1 MKATK
6 FLIVAGFA
14 LNMVIWANPGGAAL
28 VTSLPGGT
36 VIPMP
41 YGVYFGPGPITFG
54 PGITWSSTNATIGG
68 IGGIGDGSV
77 FGSTGIY
84 GFGPNGSWDGFGP
97 FAALNDSYMRSNVTD
112 TMTFAFSRPVS
123 AVGGFMNY
131 APDGNTPTIIAV
143 YDASGTLIERAELT
157 FLTGG
162 GTNTGFFYA
171 FQETSNTISYL
182 RLTGNCIGI
191 TNLTTKVIPNAITP
205 VMLLLLD

>member
-6 FLIVAGFA
+6 LLIFAGFA
-14 LNMVIWANPGGAAL
+14 LSMVISANQGGAAL

-54 PGITWSSTNATIGG
+54 PGITWSSTNAVHGG

-77 FGSTGIY
+77 FGSKGNY
-84 GFGPNGSWDGFGP
+84 GFGPNGCWDGFGP
-97 FAALNDSYMRSNVTD
+97 FAALNDAYIRDNVTD
-112 TMTFAFSRPVS
+112 TMTFAFSTPVS

-143 YDASGTLIERAELT
+143 YDAGNNLIESAELT

-162 GTNTGFFYA
+162 GANTGFFYG
-171 FQETSNTISYL
+171 FRETSNTISYF
-182 RLTGNCIGI
+182 RLTDNYIGI
-191 TNLTTKVIPNAITP
+191 TNLTTKVTPNAIAP
-205 VMLLLLD
+205 IMLLLLE